1 MTILL
6 GTNAQWYIIKKNYP
20 SALMNY
26 PNPGKRSI
34 SEEEFNLL
42 NIDCSIPYSSL
53 NSYKEKTA
61 WLFSCN
67 NQRSPL
73 TTIDDSALSLS
84 TSDSMEDELY
94 SIPHQQRTRRSNPP
108 YLSEQQ
114 DLFNRKVLRRLRRSI
129 NK

>member
-1 MTILL
+1 
-6 GTNAQWYIIKKNYP
+6 
-20 SALMNY
+20 MNY

-67 NQRSPL
+67 NQQSPL
-73 TTIDDSALSLS
+73 TTIDDSALSSS
-84 TSDSMEDELY
+84 TSDSMEVDLY
-94 SIPHQQRTRRSNPP
+94 SIPRSVSHRQRTRRSIPP

-114 DLFNRKVLRRLRRSI
+114 DLFNRKLLRRLRRSI